1 MKHFTIKLMT
11 VAATLLA
18 FASCSKDD
26 DGPSGKIDLKVQA
39 VAPTTEDKVPDYSQF
54 TVTVSS
60 ERDGKTMTESLDA
73 SGSATFNLDIGSYG
87 IEIRGKE
94 NGKEYFGTTGMTQYG
109 QSTTVSVDVENLSV
123 HYTGNMDGI
132 VLSELFYN
140 GGTYGGTMM
149 HPDQYIV
156 IANNS
161 DREINVSGLAL
172 AQASNMNTLPCS
184 DLTSLLPDYVVA
196 ANIYQIPA
204 GQNYTLAPGE
214 VYVIASQAQ
223 NHTESYTPNPEKDTG
238 IPVDLSGADFELADN
253 DAAMSGSAVDNPKV
267 PNLTKIA
274 NSMPGGVT
282 AWMHPYGIRPLF
294 LFDASGIEWSSFK
307 SQNGFTYNDR
317 PKKDAAIQEY
327 QGYKVPTNLIVDA
340 IETTS
345 ATTPYW
351 GNYTSKSLPVTV
363 DKSYVQATIEGCH
376 HNTFMYRVKGTDGK
390 FQDTNDSSVDVKI
403 EHRSD
408 FKGYPEGWRNE

>member
-1 MKHFTIKLMT
+1 
-11 VAATLLA
+11 
-18 FASCSKDD
+18 
-26 DGPSGKIDLKVQA
+26 
-39 VAPTTEDKVPDYSQF
+39 
-54 TVTVSS
+54 
-60 ERDGKTMTESLDA
+60 
-73 SGSATFNLDIGSYG
+73 
-87 IEIRGKE
+87 
-94 NGKEYFGTTGMTQYG
+94 
-109 QSTTVSVDVENLSV
+109 
-123 HYTGNMDGI
+123 
-132 VLSELFYN
+132 
-140 GGTYGGTMM
+140 
-149 HPDQYIV
+149 
-156 IANNS
+156 
-161 DREINVSGLAL
+161 
-172 AQASNMNTLPCS
+172 
-184 DLTSLLPDYVVA
+184 
-196 ANIYQIPA
+196 
-204 GQNYTLAPGE
+204 
-214 VYVIASQAQ
+214 
-223 NHTESYTPNPEKDTG
+223 
-238 IPVDLSGADFELADN
+238 
-253 DAAMSGSAVDNPKV
+253 MSGSAVDNPKV

-317 PKKDAAIQEY
+317 PQKDAAIQEY

-376 HNTFMYRVKGTDGK
+376 HNTFMYRVKSTDGK

>member
-1 MKHFTIKLMT
+1 
-11 VAATLLA
+11 
-18 FASCSKDD
+18 
-26 DGPSGKIDLKVQA
+26 
-39 VAPTTEDKVPDYSQF
+39 
-54 TVTVSS
+54 
-60 ERDGKTMTESLDA
+60 
-73 SGSATFNLDIGSYG
+73 
-87 IEIRGKE
+87 
-94 NGKEYFGTTGMTQYG
+94 
-109 QSTTVSVDVENLSV
+109 
-123 HYTGNMDGI
+123 
-132 VLSELFYN
+132 
-140 GGTYGGTMM
+140 M

-345 ATTPYW
+345 AATPYW